1 MYKINLYSFRFLF
14 LLIICLS
21 VFVRADKIST
31 YTSEIDDHVVAVS
44 ILRAKE
50 PIDVSSIRYSIYD
63 TSKSTFNSFPKRT
76 LRKIDASHRLEK
88 FLNTA
93 GGVAV
98 YFAVPNQTTYAPAQ
112 FFFTKFLIN
121 KNQNLTTVLFWGR
134 LPSLV
139 FSLVGIFLFYFFI
152 RKFFTKEIVSP
163 AFIYAFLVL
172 ALSYEFVIYSK
183 QMESYALGI
192 PAFIGY
198 SWVLL
203 NIFTRNKIL
212 SAKQMILFGF
222 LSGLFVW
229 MQYQMLF
236 FVVAGYAAIG
246 IYQVRSKRIN
256 KKIITNT
263 ILSGIAFLIVFLPV
277 YVLFLSKHTDH
288 VSAHL
293 SGGSKTNF
301 FFPALTY
308 TNVWDYIWK
317 PVYFFF
323 NNGLEVYNYMTLFL
337 QPKSPGAIL
346 FLLINIILFVFG
358 IYKITKDTNP
368 TRRFFHLFI
377 FLSFVIWIL
386 LVLKGGITFSP
397 NRHSLILLP
406 TFCIIIY
413 SGFEWILQTISKPAN
428 KNLGYLLPLTALV
441 LFCFNYPSFISERKE
456 PYLYT
461 VTGDFFKKNAPDCI
475 VTKDDILFLMP
486 EIYNKIDV
494 FFKSD
499 DKSLERWI
507 SKKKNDTSYKRIA
520 LIGFEPTDTA
530 ILHTLLNKK
539 DSEHIMQ
546 HENSFHRIDS
556 LKIDSKTDE
565 IHESFT
571 RWVKLRINIY
581 QKTKR

>member
-1 MYKINLYSFRFLF
+1 MYKINLYLFRFLF
-14 LLIICLS
+14 VLIVCLS
-21 VFVRADKIST
+21 FFVRADKIST

-50 PIDVSSIRYSIYD
+50 PVDVSAIRYSIYD
-63 TSKSTFNSFPKRT
+63 TSKSTFNSFPKRA

-88 FLNTA
+88 FLKIVSSVT
-93 GGVAV
+93 V
-98 YFAVPNQTTYAPAQ
+98 YFAVPNQTTYAPVQ

-121 KNQNLTTVLFWGR
+121 KHQNLKMVLYWGR

-139 FSLVGIFLFYFFI
+139 FSVIGIFLFYFFI
-152 RKFFTKEIVSP
+152 RKFLTKEIESP
-163 AFIYAFLVL
+163 AFIYAFVVL

-183 QMESYALGI
+183 QMESYAIGI
-192 PAFIGY
+192 LAFIAY
-198 SWVLL
+198 SWALL
-203 NIFTRNKIL
+203 NVYIRNKIL
-212 SAKQMILFGF
+212 NARQMILFGF
-222 LSGLFVW
+222 FSGLFVW

-236 FVVAGYAAIG
+236 FVVAGYASIG
-246 IYQVRSKRIN
+246 IYIVRSKRVN
-256 KKIITNT
+256 KKIIINT
-263 ILSGIAFLIVFLPV
+263 ILSGIIFLIVFLPV

-288 VSAHL
+288 VAAHL
-293 SGGSKTNF
+293 SGGGRTNF

-308 TNVWDYIWK
+308 IDGWDYIWK

-337 QPKSPGAIL
+337 QPKSPGANL
-346 FLLINIILFVFG
+346 FLLINIILFIFG
-358 IYKITKDTNP
+358 IYKITKDTNS
-368 TRRFFHLFI
+368 TQRFFHLFI
-377 FLSFVIWIL
+377 FLSFVIWML
-386 LVLKGGITFSP
+386 LVLKGGITLSP

-406 TFCIIIY
+406 TFCIIIF
-413 SGFEWILQTISKPAN
+413 SGFEWILQKISNPAN
-428 KNLGYLLPLTALV
+428 KNLGYFLPLTAIV
-441 LFCFNYPSFISERKE
+441 LFCVNYPSFISEREE
-456 PYLYT
+456 PYLKT

-475 VTKDDILFLMP
+475 ITKDDILFLMP

-507 SKKKNDTSYKRIA
+507 SKKKKDTCYKRIA

-530 ILHTLLNKK
+530 ILHALLNKK
-539 DSEHIMQ
+539 NSEYRMQ
-546 HENSFHRIDS
+546 DDNLFLCVDS

-581 QKTKR
+581 QKTER